1 MDTMQAAG
9 ASPSVPFCRA
19 SRRPSARLAA
29 RTAAAVLALAVAA
42 AGCTGSDGG
51 SGADAPSGAADAPG
65 GAPARFYGQ
74 TIDWRDC
81 GDDGARCGTFE
92 VPLDYAE
99 PGGERLEIAVRRI
112 PATGSDPIGSLVV
125 NPGGPGGSGFEYA
138 DSAARTVGEAVRE
151 RFDIVGFDPR
161 GVDRSS
167 PIACLDR
174 SEMDD
179 FIAVDF
185 TGPGGGS
192 DPADVGETG
201 LRELARLNRGFVE
214 GCREDSGDL
223 MMHMG
228 TDEVARD
235 ADVLRSALGDDELT
249 FLGKSYGTYIG
260 AHYADRFPDRVR
272 ALVLDGALHP
282 SADIVELGMRQAE
295 GAEVALRSF
304 VEACLE
310 VADCPLGG
318 PGDDVESA
326 TERLA
331 GLLERAGR
339 EPLRSDLDDGRPANR
354 SWLELGIHSALYS
367 ESSWPRLSTAL
378 DEAFDGDGTR
388 LLRMAGD
395 LYNRGDTAEYTN
407 YTSALVAVNCSDRQS
422 PRDIGAF
429 EEAAERA
436 DKTAPLFGAP
446 LTWGGLTCA
455 YWPEEA
461 VAEPEPLDAPGA
473 PPILVVGTTRD
484 SATPYAWAR
493 TMAGE
498 LESGVLLTREGDG
511 HTAYGRGSD
520 CVDSAVD
527 TYLLRVEPPE
537 KGTVCP

>member
-1 MDTMQAAG
+1 MDTTSAAG
-9 ASPSVPFCRA
+9 ASLSAPFPSA
-19 SRRPSARLAA
+19 SRRPFIRPAA
-29 RTAAAVLALAVAA
+29 RIAAAVLSLAVAVS
-42 AGCTGSDGG
+42 GCTGSAGDEH
-51 SGADAPSGAADAPG
+51 PGAADVPG
-65 GAPARFYGQ
+65 GAPGRFYGQ

-81 GDDGARCGTFE
+81 GDGGARCGTFE

-99 PGGERLEIAVRRI
+99 PGGERLDIAVRRI
-112 PATGSDPIGSLVV
+112 PATGPAPIGSLVV
-125 NPGGPGGSGFEYA
+125 NPGGPGGSGVEYA
-138 DSAARTVGEAVRE
+138 DSAARTVGETVRE

-192 DPADVGETG
+192 DPADVGEAG
-201 LRELARLNRGFVE
+201 LGELARLNRGFVE
-214 GCREDSGDL
+214 GCREDSGGL

-235 ADVLRSALGDDELT
+235 VDVLRSALDDDRLT
-249 FLGKSYGTYIG
+249 FLGKSYGTYVG

-282 SADIVELGMRQAE
+282 SAGIVELGMRQAE

-304 VEACLE
+304 VKACLE
-310 VADCPLGG
+310 VEDCPLGG
-318 PGDDVESA
+318 PGDGVASA

-339 EPLRSDLDDGRPANR
+339 EPLRSDLDDGRTAGR

-367 ESSWPRLSTAL
+367 ESSWPQLSTAL
-378 DEAFDGDGTR
+378 SEAFDGDGTR

-429 EEAAERA
+429 DEAAERA

-484 SATPYAWAR
+484 SATPYEWAR
-493 TMAGE
+493 QMAGE

-527 TYLLRVEPPE
+527 TYLLRGEPPE
-537 KGTVCP
+537 KGTVCS